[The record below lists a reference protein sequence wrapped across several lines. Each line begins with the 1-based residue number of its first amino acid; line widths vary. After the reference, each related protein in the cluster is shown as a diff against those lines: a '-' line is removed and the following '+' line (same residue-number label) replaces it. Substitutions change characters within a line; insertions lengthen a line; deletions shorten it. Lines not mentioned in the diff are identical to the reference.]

1 MYASNEGDE
10 PTAGSARERVLST
23 AARLFYAHGVRA
35 TGIDR
40 IIAEAG
46 VAKMSFYRHFP
57 SKSGLVQAFLDR
69 RHAQWMAWFE
79 AALQRRVAQAG
90 VPRLSMLADVLG
102 EWFAQADFRGC
113 AFINLVAEDGEA
125 DGPERALA
133 FAHKLELQAF
143 VAGFARSAGVP
154 DPDRAAALAM
164 VVIEGAIVRTHMTG
178 DAAMAGLAARLL
190 DGIAIGLRD
199 GRAS

>member
-113 AFINLVAEDGEA
+113 ASSIWL
-125 DGPERALA
+125 PRT
-133 FAHKLELQAF
+133 
-143 VAGFARSAGVP
+143 ARPTAPSARWRSRTSWSCRLSSPGS
-154 DPDRAAALAM
+154 RAALACPTPT
-164 VVIEGAIVRTHMTG
+164 APPRW
-178 DAAMAGLAARLL
+178 RWW
-190 DGIAIGLRD
+190 
-199 GRAS
+199 

>member
-40 IIAEAG
+40 IIAE
-46 VAKMSFYRHFP
+46 
-57 SKSGLVQAFLDR
+57 
-69 RHAQWMAWFE
+69 
-79 AALQRRVAQAG
+79 AG

-164 VVIEGAIVRTHMTG
+164 VVIEGAIVRTQMTG